1 MSIMDTERKLREM
14 TASLPKIAAKAK
26 EEAPGESETPGV
38 TDPSGAPGAVT
49 VLYNGGCPV
58 CRAEMTRYQ
67 RLGGA
72 APADLAFHD
81 VARDPS
87 PLAPLGVTVDGAKR
101 RLHVRDTDG
110 QVIKGI
116 DGFILLWRQMPRYRW
131 LARVVD
137 LPGVKWG
144 AIAFYDGLLVPLLWQ
159 WNRRRERRA
168 AHAASR
174 TADSR

>member
-14 TASLPKIAAKAK
+14 TASLPRTPTKAK
-26 EEAPGESETPGV
+26 DEVPEEAS
-38 TDPSGAPGAVT
+38 PSAAVT

-58 CRAEMTRYQ
+58 CRAEMSRYK

-72 APADLAFHD
+72 ATADLTFHD

-101 RLHVRDTDG
+101 RLHVLDTDG
-110 QVIKGI
+110 RLIKGI

-131 LARVVD
+131 LARVVG
-137 LPGVKWG
+137 LPGIRWG
-144 AIAFYDGLLVPLLWQ
+144 AIAIYDGLLVPLLWQ